1 MANQTQYEVLSKQ
14 NGRWEINNQYHASE
28 EDEAIK
34 EAKSLE
40 ELNHI
45 EDVKVIREVFYP
57 EEGISREYNI
67 YQPSKKKYRPPSKFP
82 KKNPIKEK
90 ASHEKVLLK
99 NIKRGPSLHN
109 TLINIILVCGFS
121 IFAVA
126 AFTWFASKHITDIFV
141 SILK

>member
-1 MANQTQYEVLSKQ
+1 MAQIMGCLGQQEIAIRQEDGQYRKQ
-14 NGRWEINNQYHASE
+14 
-28 EDEAIK
+28 
-34 EAKSLE
+34 
-40 ELNHI
+40 
-45 EDVKVIREVFYP
+45 V
-57 EEGISREYNI
+57 